1 MGKLRD
7 AMQRDMELKNFSPR
21 TMECYLYWMSLYA
34 LHYRKPPDEL
44 GEKEIKAFLHFLRK
58 EKKASQSSMNQA
70 YSALKFFY
78 ETTLG
83 RPWNGKQIPRCKR
96 GKRLPVVLS
105 REEVQSILSATEN
118 LKHLTILATIYSG
131 GLRLSE
137 AAELKVSDIDSQ
149 RMLIHVRGK
158 GDKDRYTLLGKNAL
172 EVLRT
177 YWKAY
182 RPSDYLFPSRDPH
195 KPISVS
201 TIQKIFEGSH
211 QKSGISKPASVHTLR
226 HCFAT
231 HLLESGCDVY
241 YIQRLMGHSSVRTT
255 SVYLHVTR
263 KNLTD
268 IVSPIDMLDLPD
280 KPPIPATASV
290 CHENSF

>member
-1 MGKLRD
+1 MGELRD
-7 AMQRDMELKNFSPR
+7 AMQRDMELKNFSPK
-21 TMECYLYWMSLYA
+21 TMRCYLYWMSRYA

-44 GEKEIKAFLHFLRK
+44 ADRDIKAFLHFLRK
-58 EKKASQSSMNQA
+58 EKKAAQSSMNQA

-83 RPWNGKQIPRCKR
+83 RPWNRAQIPRCKR
-96 GKRLPVVLS
+96 GRRLPVILS
-105 REEVQSILSATEN
+105 REEVQSILSTTEN

-137 AAELKVSDIDSQ
+137 AAELRLSDIDSQ

-158 GDKDRYTLLGKNAL
+158 GDKDRYTLLGKKAL
-172 EVLRT
+172 DVLRA

-182 RPSDYLFPSRDPH
+182 RPSDYLFPSRRPD
-195 KPISVS
+195 KPLSVS
-201 TIQKIFEGSH
+201 TIQKIFEASH
-211 QKSGISKPASVHTLR
+211 RKSGVGKPASVHTLR

-268 IVSPIDMLDLPD
+268 IVSPIDTLELPE
-280 KPPIPATASV
+280 KPPILPVGSA
-290 CHENSF
+290 CHESSF

>member
-7 AMQRDMELKNFSPR
+7 AMQRDMELKNFSPK
-21 TMECYLYWMSLYA
+21 TMERYLYWMGRYA

-44 GEKEIKAFLHFLRK
+44 GDKEIKDFLHFLRK

-83 RPWNGKQIPRCKR
+83 RAWNGQQIPRCKR
-96 GKRLPVVLS
+96 GRRLPVVLS
-105 REEVQSILSATEN
+105 REEVQAILSATEN

-137 AAELKVSDIDSQ
+137 AAELKLTDIDSQ

-158 GDKDRYTLLGKNAL
+158 GDKDRYTLLGEKAL
-172 EVLRT
+172 GVLRA

-182 RPSDYLFPSRDPH
+182 RPTDYLFPSRNPR
-195 KPISVS
+195 KALSVS
-201 TIQKIFEGSH
+201 TIQKISEVSH
-211 QKSGISKPASVHTLR
+211 RKSGVSKPASVHTLR
-226 HCFAT
+226 HYAELGIT
-231 HLLESGCDVY
+231 
-241 YIQRLMGHSSVRTT
+241 
-255 SVYLHVTR
+255 
-263 KNLTD
+263 
-268 IVSPIDMLDLPD
+268 
-280 KPPIPATASV
+280 ATALPHTFWKAVATSIT
-290 CHENSF
+290 SSGSWDTRA